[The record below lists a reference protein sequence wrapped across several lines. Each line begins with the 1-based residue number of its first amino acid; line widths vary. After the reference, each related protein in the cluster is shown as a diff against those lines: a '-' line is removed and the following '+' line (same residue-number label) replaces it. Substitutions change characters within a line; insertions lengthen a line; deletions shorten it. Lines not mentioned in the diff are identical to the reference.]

1 MTNYSWCNP
10 QQEFFIPGYR
20 AGTLPMV
27 IEIVN
32 KPDCITAFATE
43 LDGMIAEGLVTMEKV
58 EVITSRHG
66 NDSGSK

>member
-1 MTNYSWCNP
+1 
-10 QQEFFIPGYR
+10 
-20 AGTLPMV
+20 MV